1 MSLLAQY
8 ESSKALQGFTLGFHK
23 FFDAFKYFEVKGV
36 PTYRYSWNDV
46 LLSSGFTHES
56 PPAYKVR
63 PCSCI
68 QEPSSLGEYGLSVA
82 KCGYCGHQP
91 ILEPIKKSLNQGSP
105 SRNTTFIVELDEF
118 AKGQLQ
124 WIQSSETQALY
135 KGQKRQLK
143 EECQRRI
150 NFFVQ
155 ALHTHFAG
163 QSNCHTGRGLCD
175 PYLRDIRNLAHLC
188 LKD

>member
-23 FFDAFKYFEVKGV
+23 FFEAFKYTEIGE
-36 PTYRYSWNDV
+36 YRYQWNDV
-46 LLSSGFTHES
+46 NLSVGLIYKE
-56 PPAYKVR
+56 PPTYQVK

-68 QEPSSLGEYGLSVA
+68 QEPSPLGGYGLSVA

-91 ILEPIKKSLNQGSP
+91 ILAPSKKTLTQFSP
-105 SRNTTFIVELDEF
+105 SRNTTFILELDEF

-124 WIQSSETQALY
+124 WIQLVETQTLY
-135 KGQKRQLK
+135 KAQKRQLK

-163 QSNCHTGRGLCD
+163 QANCHTGRGLCD
-175 PYLRDIRNLAHLC
+175 PYLRDIRNLAYLC